1 MLHMFRV
8 LAHAHA
14 LLLLAD
20 KDLHQ
25 LSESLTPRQ
34 VFNAKT
40 ECVLEID
47 QLGVKSRAAIFS
59 HAKLCDGFRAP

>member
-8 LAHAHA
+8 LAHA

-34 VFNAKT
+34 VFNART
-40 ECVLEID
+40 ERVLDID
-47 QLGVKSRAAIFS
+47 QLGVKSRVAIFS
-59 HAKLCDGFRAP
+59 YANLCDDFRAP

>member
-8 LAHAHA
+8 LAYA

-40 ECVLEID
+40 ERVLEID
-47 QLGVKSRAAIFS
+47 QLGVKSRVAIFS
-59 HAKLCDGFRAP
+59 HANLCDDFCSP